1 MIKFKQK
8 TYSKESDAMRALY
21 VALQRERKRVEVID
35 SSSLIAVLKG
45 NNIVIERFVL
55 FTPTFGKDKFR
66 MYLKIGAKA
75 KMPDNVK
82 LAENYIKSDQIFETQ
97 LKLEGGLERRKLFG
111 KHGKGGG
118 GGQNQNQN
126 NNQGNGG
133 GNFAKAGLDFGK
145 LGVYRTKE
153 NRIGEAILYDIKSR
167 SLVLEFGS
175 IENAVRALDILPFGI
190 NYKLYLLD
198 S

>member
-35 SSSLIAVLKG
+35 SSSLVAVLKG

-55 FTPTFGKDKFR
+55 FTPTFGKDRFR
-66 MYLKIGAKA
+66 MYLKIGARA

-82 LAENYIKSDQIFETQ
+82 LAENYIKSDQLFETQ
-97 LKLEGGLERRKLFG
+97 LKLEGGLERRKLFSN
-111 KHGKGGG
+111 KNKNNNNN
-118 GGQNQNQN
+118 NQNQ
-126 NNQGNGG
+126 QGP
-133 GNFAKAGLDFGK
+133 GNFAKAGIDFGK

>member
-55 FTPTFGKDKFR
+55 FTPTFGKDRFR

-82 LAENYIKSDQIFETQ
+82 LAESYLKSDQLFETQ
-97 LKLEGGLERRKLFG
+97 LKLEGGLERRKLFS
-111 KHGKGGG
+111 KNKNKNNNNN
-118 GGQNQNQN
+118 NQNQ
-126 NNQGNGG
+126 QGP
-133 GNFAKAGLDFGK
+133 GNFAKAGIDFGK
-145 LGVYRTKE
+145 LGVYKTKE

>member
-55 FTPTFGKDKFR
+55 FTPTFGKDRFR

-82 LAENYIKSDQIFETQ
+82 LAESYLKSDQLFETQ
-97 LKLEGGLERRKLFG
+97 LKLEGGLERRKLFS
-111 KHGKGGG
+111 KNKNNNNN
-118 GGQNQNQN
+118 NQNQ
-126 NNQGNGG
+126 QGP
-133 GNFAKAGLDFGK
+133 GNFAKAGIDFGK
-145 LGVYRTKE
+145 LGVYKTKE

>member
-1 MIKFKQK
+1 MITFKEK
-8 TYSKESDAMRALY
+8 TFSREADAMRALY

-35 SSSLIAVLKG
+35 SNSLLAVLKG
-45 NNIVIERFVL
+45 NNVVIERFVI
-55 FTPTFGKDKFR
+55 FTPTFGKDRFR

-82 LAENYIKSDQIFETQ
+82 LADNYIKSEKILDASLSFD
-97 LKLEGGLERRKLFG
+97 GNLERRRLFS
-111 KHGKGGG
+111 KNK
-118 GGQNQNQN
+118 NNKNNNN
-126 NNQGNGG
+126 NNQQQQGS
-133 GNFAKAGLDFGK
+133 GNFAKAGFDFGK
-145 LGVYRTKE
+145 VGIFKE
-153 NRIGEAILYDIKSR
+153 KEARIGEAILYDIKSR

-175 IENAVRALDILPFGI
+175 IENAVKALDILPFGI

>member
-1 MIKFKQK
+1 MITFKQK

-35 SSSLIAVLKG
+35 QNSLVAVLKG
-45 NNIVIERFVL
+45 NNIVIERFVI

-82 LAENYIKSDQIFETQ
+82 LAENFTKSEKVLDAALSFD
-97 LKLEGGLERRKLFG
+97 GGLERRKLFSKPKNNKG
-111 KHGKGGG
+111 SGGG
-118 GGQNQNQN
+118 NNNNN
-126 NNQGNGG
+126 NNQGGS
-133 GNFAKAGLDFGK
+133 GNFAKASFDFGRVG
-145 LGVYRTKE
+145 LFKE
-153 NRIGEAILYDIKSR
+153 KESRIGEAILYDIKSR

-175 IENAVRALDILPFGI
+175 MENAIRALDILPFGI

-198 S
+198 T